1 MRPEAGGLLH
11 QAVGNTLQRVEITL
25 GRIDVIPGRLARR
38 IKHDERSRANRGVQ
52 APEDLVFFG
61 GVKACLQAKLI
72 LLELASQVV
81 RPLLASLRSDPLRH
95 EGKRNRDKL
104 VRILLLK
111 PIEKLE
117 K

>member
-61 GVKACLQAKLI
+61 GV
-72 LLELASQVV
+72 
-81 RPLLASLRSDPLRH
+81 
-95 EGKRNRDKL
+95 
-104 VRILLLK
+104 
-111 PIEKLE
+111 
-117 K
+117 